1 MLELE
6 IKRLSDN
13 IEHLNRL
20 LEAMADTAKQN
31 AQPAAKKVSKPT
43 PKADVPETPTPTPT
57 VTPAPDTTTPSTFT
71 YDSAKALALAIAKK
85 DRTKQP
91 QIKSKLDS
99 FGAKIITEL
108 SEDNLQVFGAWITE
122 VKESI
127 GA

>member
-43 PKADVPETPTPTPT
+43 PKADVPETPTPTLAPT
-57 VTPAPDTTTPSTFT
+57 VTPDTTTPSAFT

-108 SEDNLQVFGAWITE
+108 SEDDLQVFGAWITE

>member
-43 PKADVPETPTPTPT
+43 PKADVPETPTPTAT
-57 VTPAPDTTTPSTFT
+57 VTPDTTTPSAFT

-108 SEDNLQVFGAWITE
+108 SEDDLQVFGAWITE
-122 VKESI
+122 VKENI

>member
-43 PKADVPETPTPTPT
+43 AKADVPETPTPTPAPT
-57 VTPAPDTTTPSTFT
+57 VTPDTTTPSAFT

-85 DRTKQP
+85 DRTRQP

-108 SEDNLQVFGAWITE
+108 SEDDLQVFGAWITE